1 MNKKTFL
8 SVLECAILA
17 FEGYDLKSLIN
28 FGFAPEIAQTGINL
42 SDFLKTKEIVITGGI

>member
-17 FEGYDLKSLIN
+17 FEGYNSQALTNL
-28 FGFAPEIAQTGINL
+28 GFAPEIAKTGVDL
-42 SDFLKTKEIVITGGI
+42 CEFLKTKSLEVSNGV